1 MKMPSVMNQM
11 NGLDE
16 RLSRSAY
23 SLTYD
28 EDEDDY
34 SDSFERSA
42 ESLTK

>member
-1 MKMPSVMNQM
+1 MPSVMTPNM

-16 RLSRSAY
+16 RLRQSAY

-34 SDSFERSA
+34 SDSYDHSV
-42 ESLTK
+42 ESLEK